1 MCPVNQETRPGPQPD
16 GIDSTE
22 RRATVE
28 RALMDRYRARAD
40 RPPDEKPRRLL
51 QHAIALAL
59 ALALV
64 LTVLVGFDKF
74 LTSMQKFMEIEI
86 EERVPPATPAQG
98 AATEQAMPAFV
109 VPSDVSPPPPAGP
122 DPRPNPP
129 QAPDSAPATP

>member
-1 MCPVNQETRPGPQPD
+1 
-16 GIDSTE
+16 
-22 RRATVE
+22 
-28 RALMDRYRARAD
+28 MDRFRAQAD
-40 RPPDEKPRRLL
+40 RPPEERPRRFV

-86 EERVPPATPAQG
+86 EERAPQAAPAEG
-98 AATEQAMPAFV
+98 AEPEQAMPAFV
-109 VPSDVSPPPPAGP
+109 VPSEVSPPPPADP
-122 DPRPNPP
+122 DPRPSPA

>member
-1 MCPVNQETRPGPQPD
+1 MQPD
-16 GIDSTE
+16 ATNGTD

-28 RALMDRYRARAD
+28 RALMDRFRAQAD
-40 RPPDEKPRRLL
+40 RPPEEKPRRFV
-51 QHAIALAL
+51 QHAIALTL

-86 EERVPPATPAQG
+86 EERAEKAAPKEG
-98 AATEQAMPAFV
+98 AETEQAMPAFV
-109 VPSDVSPPPPAGP
+109 VPSEVSPPPPAGP
-122 DPRPNPP
+122 DPRPSPA

>member
-1 MCPVNQETRPGPQPD
+1 VNQETRPGLPPD

-22 RRATVE
+22 HRATVE
-28 RALMDRYRARAD
+28 RALMDRFRARAD

-51 QHAIALAL
+51 QHAIALGL

-64 LTVLVGFDKF
+64 LAVLIGFDKF

-86 EERVPPATPAQG
+86 EERVPQAAPAQG
-98 AATEQAMPAFV
+98 ATAEEPMPAFV
-109 VPSDVSPPPPAGP
+109 VPSEVSPPPPAGP

-129 QAPDSAPATP
+129 QAQESAPATP

>member
-1 MCPVNQETRPGPQPD
+1 
-16 GIDSTE
+16 
-22 RRATVE
+22 
-28 RALMDRYRARAD
+28 MDRYRARAD
-40 RPPDEKPRRLL
+40 RPPEEKPRRLL

-86 EERVPPATPAQG
+86 EERLPEATPAPG

-109 VPSDVSPPPPAGP
+109 VPSEVSPPPPAGP